1 MYSSYLHSKYVSY
14 ERYRGKVSSV
24 LNVNR
29 MFRQKSWFR
38 GEADE
43 MVETSRIRYTT
54 DPSQLKLVIILR
66 SNLVDDILPDIL
78 WSL

>member
-1 MYSSYLHSKYVSY
+1 
-14 ERYRGKVSSV
+14 
-24 LNVNR
+24 

-43 MVETSRIRYTT
+43 MVETSRIRYTA

-66 SNLVDDILPDIL
+66 FYLVGDILPFIL